1 MLIGKQPS
9 LLKNGGAHAS
19 GGRRATSKPRENRR
33 GQDLVLEAGKT
44 KEIHIQTANVY
55 RGTILIGKPFCPVY
69 MGATDTRRDAWGSV
83 EVALDWPQV

>member
-1 MLIGKQPS
+1 M
-9 LLKNGGAHAS
+9 
-19 GGRRATSKPRENRR
+19 
-33 GQDLVLEAGKT
+33 VLEAGKT

-83 EVALDWPQV
+83 EVALDWPQVYGQSEGNYQDYFYRLFLSAVRTREQA